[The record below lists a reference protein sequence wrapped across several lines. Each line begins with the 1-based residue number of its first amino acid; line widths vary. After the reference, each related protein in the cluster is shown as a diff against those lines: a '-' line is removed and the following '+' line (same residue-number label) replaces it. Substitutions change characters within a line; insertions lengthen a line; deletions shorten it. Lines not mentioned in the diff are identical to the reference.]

1 MKQHIK
7 DNSYNGTTTAYLR
20 SRCLTES
27 EINQIEGQIQH
38 GVMGDKERK
47 YLRIRK
53 NKPAADIDFTIG
65 AMKKYTNPFLDPSEP
80 AAPSQGRKS
89 KDFISTSRLQSLGTV
104 SEL

>member
-1 MKQHIK
+1 VKQHIK

-27 EINQIEGQIQH
+27 EINQIEGQVRPQW
-38 GVMGDKERK
+38 VMGDKERK

-65 AMKKYTNPFLDPSEP
+65 AMKKYTNPF
-80 AAPSQGRKS
+80 
-89 KDFISTSRLQSLGTV
+89 
-104 SEL
+104 